1 MEIKKGKI
9 VKATDSELYK
19 YWLRQYSDIMSYTD
33 YKNKMINLGVTII
46 EIKER
51 ESKKTCSI

>member
-9 VKATDSELYK
+9 VKATDGELYK

-51 ESKKTCSI
+51 ESNKTCSI